1 VKQVRVRVGAIV
13 SGKPIG
19 EAVKD
24 TEFGGKRSAHPTVEI
39 DWTWSGQE
47 IAARLM
53 NGKEAVN
60 PA

>member
-39 DWTWSGQE
+39 DWTWSG
-47 IAARLM
+47 
-53 NGKEAVN
+53 
-60 PA
+60 